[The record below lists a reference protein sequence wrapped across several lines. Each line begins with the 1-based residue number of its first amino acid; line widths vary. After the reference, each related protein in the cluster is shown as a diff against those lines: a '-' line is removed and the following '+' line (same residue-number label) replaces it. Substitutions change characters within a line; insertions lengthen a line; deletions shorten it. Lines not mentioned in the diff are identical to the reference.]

1 MWKTHVETISVCQI
15 IPYYVN
21 KEFRY
26 PHPPCV
32 VGGIFTGYIH
42 GFSQSAKKP
51 TYDCVHR
58 SVFVLCTCLGV
69 PKAPLVRGAVIGD
82 LSQ

>member
-1 MWKTHVETISVCQI
+1 MLKVFPYVIFSVLCQQE
-15 IPYYVN
+15 IPLST
-21 KEFRY
+21 
-26 PHPPCV
+26 PPCV
-32 VGGIFTGYIH
+32 VGGIFTGYTH

-58 SVFVLCTCLGV
+58 SVFVLYTCLGV
-69 PKAPLVRGAVIGD
+69 AKAPLVRGAVIGD